1 MYRVNKDIDTDL
13 KKLMSERRSDILDG
27 LSHIKADR
35 MNPPQGPLL
44 SRALELLQFPDADI
58 REEAVAALALH
69 WQCKDALPILSEM
82 LKGGESDQVVLEIAA
97 RAVSV
102 YAGQDMYEKNTVL
115 AAIVLNFKS
124 ELLPDQISFDKCA
137 IQGYVY
143 QKALYSYSITNFKLR
158 HGSSEIR
165 VFIMQQGLLCL
176 HVLR

>member
-1 MYRVNKDIDTDL
+1 
-13 KKLMSERRSDILDG
+13 LDG

-69 WQCKDALPILSEM
+69 WQCKDALPVLSEM

-102 YAGQDMYEKNTVL
+102 YAGQDMCEKNVVLAAL

-124 ELLPDQISFDKCA
+124 DPELRGIAYLSALRVAERITDIDWARTEEDIEELDVDWEWLKRLITGSHKKLP
-137 IQGYVY
+137 
-143 QKALYSYSITNFKLR
+143 
-158 HGSSEIR
+158 
-165 VFIMQQGLLCL
+165 
-176 HVLR
+176 